1 MKIRPRDLNQ
11 DALHE
16 LFMSAVLPRPIA
28 WVSTIGEEGINNL
41 APFSCVTIV
50 SLKPAIVCI
59 CIGWKRD
66 GTKKD
71 TLRNVEATKNFVI
84 AVVNEE
90 LAEAMNLTCAE
101 FPPDVDEFREAR
113 LTPLKSE
120 VVSAPRVAESP
131 INMECKV
138 IQIVELGDAPSG
150 GHLILGEV
158 MLMHVKD
165 ALWSVD
171 HIDHKALR
179 AIGRLG
185 EDFYCRTTDVFK
197 TKRPVICGN

>member
-1 MKIRPRDLNQ
+1 MKIRPQDLNQ
-11 DALHE
+11 RALHE
-16 LFMSAVLPRPIA
+16 LFMSAVLPRPVA

-41 APFSCVTIV
+41 APFSCFTTL

-66 GTKKD
+66 GSKKD
-71 TLRNVEATKNFVI
+71 TLRNIEATKDFVI

-101 FPPDVDEFREAR
+101 YPPDVDEFREAR
-113 LTPLKSE
+113 LTPLTSE
-120 VVSAPRVAESP
+120 VVKAPRVAESP
-131 INMECKV
+131 INMECRV
-138 IQIVELGDAPSG
+138 FQILKLGDAPSG

-158 MLMHVKD
+158 MMMHIKD

-179 AIGRLG
+179 AVGRLG
-185 EDFYCRTTDVFK
+185 QDLYCRTTDTFEM
-197 TKRPVICGN
+197 KRPVL